1 MFESKCFAFG
11 YCYVCFGS
19 MRRSKLI
26 LLQVLTLSH
35 YLWAQEDL
43 TAISPQDCSLE
54 CVLQG
59 GPGCVYCRISRED
72 VGRTLGVP
80 SVEAFGSCVPW
91 PCFVFLGGQ
100 SSDVCQHYVHAPHDV
115 TVEFLADENTKYDTV
130 VVSWQPSQFGISFL
144 RGFQVSLQA
153 LGGSHMACQ
162 LFLFQIN
169 ISLSASH
176 AQTVYQSDAFAR
188 LTLGAQYAVTV
199 MALPVPEL
207 WDKFYHSTMFSTRTC
222 PEKNG
227 LEHCKKDWYP
237 KHIEVQQEEHDV
249 IVTFN
254 LAPPHFGIN
263 RYFSLCYGEGRRGG
277 GGLKRYIIKPNSTKN
292 RTHHSYH
299 LQGLMVGFNYTC
311 EIAVDEVDAVRKAF
325 NVQVMQMKQDPPP
338 IATPSLTL
346 LLPVGV
352 ALAAVLVVLLLAVV
366 WKNHRQIRR
375 KTEINPEIIE
385 QHHDKNGNE
394 EHVSLTS
401 RLTPPRLLICYS
413 SDDGHAHV
421 RAVMQLAVFLQQHMA
436 TQVFLDLWDSLS
448 LAEEGIMGW
457 HCRRIQESDFVL
469 VICSRGLQRRPPERD
484 AGESRSTAAAVVS
497 LMGEEL
503 GRAKAKGRDISKYM
517 AAIFEY
523 SEEKDIPAELG
534 FVSRY
539 TLTRDLPLLF
549 SHIHGVALHKP
560 GKYLRIEHITEE
572 GYTKLPAGAALQWS
586 IYEAGMALTNHQE
599 SCDEWGGKSQDNRVE
614 CV

>member
-1 MFESKCFAFG
+1 MWRAN
-11 YCYVCFGS
+11 
-19 MRRSKLI
+19 LL
-26 LLQVLTLSH
+26 LLQALTLSQ

-43 TAISPQDCSLE
+43 TSISPQNCSLE

-59 GPGCVYCRISRED
+59 SPGCEYCRINRED
-72 VGRTLGVP
+72 VGRTLGIP

-115 TVEFLADENTKYDTV
+115 TVEFVADENPKYDTV

-153 LGGSHMACQ
+153 LGGSHIACQ
-162 LFLFQIN
+162 LFLFQSN
-169 ISLSASH
+169 ISLSASY
-176 AQTVYQSDAFAR
+176 AQRVYQSDSFSR
-188 LTLGAQYAVTV
+188 LDLGAQYAVTV

-207 WDKFYHSTMFSTRTC
+207 WDQFYHSTMFTTRTC

-237 KHIEVQQEEHDV
+237 KHIEVQQEGSDI

-263 RYFSLCYGEGRRGG
+263 RYFSLCYG

-292 RTHHSYH
+292 RTHYSYH
-299 LQGLMVGFNYTC
+299 LQGLVEGSNYTC
-311 EIAVDEVDAVRKAF
+311 EIAVDEVDAVRKTF
-325 NVQVMQMKQDPPP
+325 NVQVMQIKHEPPP
-338 IATPSLTL
+338 TATPSPTL

-352 ALAAVLVVLLLAVV
+352 ALAAMLVVLLLAVI
-366 WKNHRQIRR
+366 WKNPRQNTR
-375 KTEINPEIIE
+375 KTEINHEIIE
-385 QHHDKNGNE
+385 QHLGKNGNE

-401 RLTPPRLLICYS
+401 MLTPPRLLICYS
-413 SDDGHAHV
+413 SDDGIAHV

-436 TQVFLDLWDSLS
+436 TQVYLDLWDSLS
-448 LAEEGIMGW
+448 LAEEGTMGW

-469 VICSRGLQRRPPERD
+469 VICSRGLQRRPSQSDE
-484 AGESRSTAAAVVS
+484 AQSRSSAAAAVVA
-497 LMGEEL
+497 LVGEEL
-503 GRAKAKGRDISKYM
+503 GSAKAKGRDISKYM

-523 SEEKDIPAELG
+523 SEEKDIPAQLG

-549 SHIHGVALHKP
+549 SHLHGVALHRP
-560 GKYLRIEHITEE
+560 GGYLRIEHITEE

-586 IYEAGMALTNHQE
+586 IQEAGMALSNHQE
-599 SCDEWGGKSQDNRVE
+599 SSDAGGDKEHDKHVE